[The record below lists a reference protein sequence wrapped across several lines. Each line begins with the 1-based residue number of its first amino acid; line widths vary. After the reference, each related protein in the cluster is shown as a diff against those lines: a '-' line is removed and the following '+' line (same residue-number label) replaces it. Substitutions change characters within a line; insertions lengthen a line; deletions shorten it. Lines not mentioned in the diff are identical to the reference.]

1 MKVASSF
8 PNLTGT
14 PNGSKFKRKSEALC
28 VQPAKIPEKSQRPR
42 IEKLEVEVPQA
53 NHSAENSDNSANKVQ
68 WNRDFREDVFEKF
81 VITNNF
87 VLPIRKNRQKTGPFT
102 TWNFRIPKE
111 S

>member
-53 NHSAENSDNSANKVQ
+53 NRSAENSDNSANLKS
-68 WNRDFREDVFEKF
+68 NGTEISGKMFSKS
-81 VITNNF
+81 
-87 VLPIRKNRQKTGPFT
+87 LL
-102 TWNFRIPKE
+102 
-111 S
+111 

>member
-1 MKVASSF
+1 MKVASNF

-14 PNGSKFKRKSEALC
+14 LNGSKFKRKSEALC

-42 IEKLEVEVPQA
+42 IEKLEVEV
-53 NHSAENSDNSANKVQ
+53 NKVQ

-87 VLPIRKNRQKTGPFT
+87 VLPLGKNRQKTGPFT
-102 TWNFRIPKE
+102 T
-111 S
+111 

>member
-1 MKVASSF
+1 MGLYFSLMKVASSF

-28 VQPAKIPEKSQRPR
+28 VQPAKSPEKSQRPR
-42 IEKLEVEVPQA
+42 IEKLEVELPQA
-53 NHSAENSDNSANKVQ
+53 NRSAENSDNSANKVQ

-87 VLPIRKNRQKTGPFT
+87 VLPLRKNRQKTGPFT
-102 TWNFRIPKE
+102 T
-111 S
+111 

>member
-42 IEKLEVEVPQA
+42 IEKLEVEV
-53 NHSAENSDNSANKVQ
+53 NKVQ

-87 VLPIRKNRQKTGPFT
+87 VLPLGKNRQKTGPFT
-102 TWNFRIPKE
+102 T
-111 S
+111 

>member
-28 VQPAKIPEKSQRPR
+28 VQPTKIPEKSQRPR
-42 IEKLEVEVPQA
+42 IEKLEVEV
-53 NHSAENSDNSANKVQ
+53 NKVQ

-87 VLPIRKNRQKTGPFT
+87 VLPLGKNRQKTGPFT
-102 TWNFRIPKE
+102 T
-111 S
+111 